1 MDDNLDELVINV
13 RANTDSF
20 ASDLKGISG
29 AVDTS
34 LGDGFEK
41 AGSILEK
48 SLLKALRKGTLGF
61 DDLKNTALS
70 ALSEI
75 AAAALSSGINAL
87 FGGSGSNGS
96 GLESGLGSLF
106 GQLTNS
112 LFGAPGR
119 ATGAPFRLA
128 AASLSGSAGLSSS
141 FPHRLVESSRTLR
154 LGAEGARSALRS
166 NWRPRAVPL
175 HLRPCSVLPAKS
187 PAPSGALC
195 RAVKRGLH
203 YGVLAG

>member
-1 MDDNLDELVINV
+1 MDDNLDELVIDV

-20 ASDLKGISG
+20 ASDLKGISE

-61 DDLKNTALS
+61 EDLKNTALS

-75 AAAALSSGINAL
+75 ATAALSSGINAL

-96 GLESGLGSLF
+96 GFDSGLGNLF
-106 GQLTNS
+106 SQLTNS
-112 LFGAPGR
+112 LFGSPGR
-119 ATGAPFRLA
+119 ATGGPVSPGRSFVVGE
-128 AASLSGSAGLSSS
+128 SGPELFVPTSAGRIEPNSSLGGGGREVRVAIQLTT
-141 FPHRLVESSRTLR
+141 PRGTAAPTAMQRSSRQV
-154 LGAEGARSALRS
+154 ASAVR
-166 NWRPRAVPL
+166 RAL
-175 HLRPCSVLPAKS
+175 QSS
-187 PAPSGALC
+187 
-195 RAVKRGLH
+195 
-203 YGVLAG
+203 